1 MNIASLYEYCLS
13 KKGVTEHFPFDEDAL
28 VFKVGGKIFALTSL
42 KKWENGNPTLN
53 LKCNPERA
61 EYLRNQYDGIQP
73 GFHLNKKHWNTIAI
87 NRDVPNSLVTELID
101 HSYQLV
107 FKSLT
112 IKSQNELFLK
122 FSKSA

>member
-1 MNIASLYEYCLS
+1 MNITSFYEYCLS
-13 KKGVTEHFPFDEDAL
+13 KKGVTEHFPVDEDAL

-61 EYLRNQYDGIQP
+61 EDLRNQYTGIQP
-73 GFHLNKKHWNTIAI
+73 GFHMNKKHWNTITI

-101 HSYQLV
+101 HSDELV

-112 IKSQNELFLK
+112 IKSQNEFLL
-122 FSKSA
+122 